1 MSSAAHG
8 EVILNSIDDR
18 RKKACVQYFKNL
30 KPEKCKDFV
39 SNRIWETD
47 GKQESLEKLNFH
59 LSKWEDNRQSLTGYS
74 NSLDLGV
81 LSRDEE
87 VVARVTETEKS

>member
-1 MSSAAHG
+1 MSTLHTISVSSAAHG

-18 RKKACVQYFKNL
+18 RKKACVHYFKNL

-39 SNRIWETD
+39 SNQAWEAD

-59 LSKWEDNRQSLTGYS
+59 SSKWEDSRQSPTGYS
-74 NSLDLGV
+74 
-81 LSRDEE
+81 
-87 VVARVTETEKS
+87 KSP